1 MITVIPMNI
10 GELRNESD
18 SDTDDDE
25 LATLLALLAS
35 PSEPNEPNVPS
46 MELLRGGVAT
56 DAVTGTVMGEEDIA
70 SGGCI
75 EEEGEEIV
83 GLELI
88 SLCTSL
94 TKYITIWPAPAV
106 KKFRLEHTQSLYNL
120 VRFTFTNGVKYR
132 GTSYTIA

>member
-25 LATLLALLAS
+25 VATLLAS

-106 KKFRLEHTQSLYNL
+106 KKVPTRT
-120 VRFTFTNGVKYR
+120 
-132 GTSYTIA
+132 YTILIQFGPFYIYQWRKI

>member
-1 MITVIPMNI
+1 MITVIPMNM

-25 LATLLALLAS
+25 LATLLAS
-35 PSEPNEPNVPS
+35 PSEPNVPS
-46 MELLRGGVAT
+46 MELLRYGVVT

-106 KKFRLEHTQSLYNL
+106 KKVPTRTYTTHSLSTRN
-120 VRFTFTNGVKYR
+120 R
-132 GTSYTIA
+132 TSLLGSLRY